1 MPARSHNPF
10 LRSPSG
16 GRALSALHLPFL
28 TLRPPS
34 GFGVLTTTGRKT
46 GRRRRKCVH
55 VIRRGGRAY
64 LVMLRPSPPLP
75 ADVAA
80 RWVASWMLNIR
91 ADPHVRLRVPGGTFA
106 GLARAPADEAESR
119 TAREIYCE
127 TVNPLDYVEYMFHCS
142 DLPTRAKIRELHRR
156 WFDTGIPLV
165 IELAV

>member
-1 MPARSHNPF
+1 VSARSRNPF

-16 GRALSALHLPFL
+16 GRALSALHLPFF

-46 GRRRRKCVH
+46 GRPRRKCVH
-55 VIRRGGRAY
+55 VIRRGDRAY
-64 LVMLRPSPPLP
+64 LVMIRPLP
-75 ADVAA
+75 PAVAA
-80 RWVASWMLNIR
+80 HFVSAWMLNIR

-127 TVNPLDYVEYMFHCS
+127 TVNLTDYVEYMFHRS
-142 DLPTRAKIRELHRR
+142 DLPTRSKIRELHRT
-156 WFDTGIPLV
+156 WFDTGIPVV